1 MNFNLTFKSN
11 IFVLRS
17 CLRVTWLFI
26 LLTLQSSCYFL
37 VVEEDEVLKAGKEGN
52 EIPIPDDIPVHLDF
66 TASDEVKKII
76 IYRYIKI
83 NSLFKREAPPRDQWG
98 IISCSQLA
106 IGTQY
111 ET

>member
-1 MNFNLTFKSN
+1 M
-11 IFVLRS
+11 
-17 CLRVTWLFI
+17 
-26 LLTLQSSCYFL
+26 
-37 VVEEDEVLKAGKEGN
+37 KAAKEGN
-52 EIPIPDDIPVHLDF
+52 EIPIPVDIPVHFDF

-76 IYRYIKI
+76 TYIKI

-106 IGTQY
+106 ISTQY